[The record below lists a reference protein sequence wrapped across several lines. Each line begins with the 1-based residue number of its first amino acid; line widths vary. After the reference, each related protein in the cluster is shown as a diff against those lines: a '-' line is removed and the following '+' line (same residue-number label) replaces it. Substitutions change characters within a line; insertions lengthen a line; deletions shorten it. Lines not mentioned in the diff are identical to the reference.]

1 MLSGPAGEPMLNL
14 ENSRELE
21 KSKDMTKHHRY
32 IRNQMNLQQQNMVYS
47 WAIYK
52 NQEDEIINFHKQQ
65 IKHNLEQWKVHA
77 DRWETEID
85 RVKMTYFVS
94 SQKLII
100 SGDEAR
106 VKELAAQ
113 YKRYIMDKQREQ
125 GVDIDRNLL
134 SRRS

>member
-1 MLSGPAGEPMLNL
+1 MLNL

-52 NQEDEIINFHKQQ
+52 NQEDEIINFNKQQ
-65 IKHNLEQWKVHA
+65 GKHNLEQWKVHA
-77 DRWETEID
+77 DRWGTELD
-85 RVKMTYFVS
+85 RAKLTYFVN
-94 SQKLII
+94 SQKLTM
-100 SGDEAR
+100 SVEEAR
-106 VKELAAQ
+106 VKELAAN
-113 YKRYIMDKQREQ
+113 YKKYILDKQREQ
-125 GVDIDRNLL
+125 GRDIDRNLI